1 MINLSYRNIIKR
13 IKIITAL
20 LCSILIISGCSSYNA
35 EITWELEEDTSAYE
49 EVLVEESLVEETQE
63 MIYVYVNGAVNNG
76 GLYILPKGSR
86 LYEAIE
92 AAGGMTAEADPYYHN
107 QARLLEDGEQI
118 IIWTTEQTSHMDEN
132 ANRNPVTDSGL
143 VNINTANVEQLM
155 QLSGIGETR
164 AEAIVTY
171 RENCGRFASIEDIQN
186 VSGIKERLYEK
197 IKDKITVG

>member
-1 MINLSYRNIIKR
+1 MINLSYRNITKR

-35 EITWELEEDTSAYE
+35 EITWELEEDTSACE
-49 EVLVEESLVEETQE
+49 EVLVEESLVEETPE

-92 AAGGMTAEADPYYHN
+92 VAGGMTAEADPYYHN

-171 RENCGRFASIEDIQN
+171 RETCGRFASIEDIQN

>member
-1 MINLSYRNIIKR
+1 MINLSYKNIIKR

-20 LCSILIISGCSSYNA
+20 LCSILVMSGCSSYNA
-35 EITWELEEDTSAYE
+35 EITWELEGDTASYE
-49 EVLVEESLVEETQE
+49 ETAIEDSSAEAEET
-63 MIYVYVNGAVNNG
+63 IYVYVNGAVSNG

-118 IIWTTEQTSHMDEN
+118 IVWTTEQTSQIDEN

-171 RENCGRFASIEDIQN
+171 RETCGRFASIEDIQN